1 MSKTKTYLKTIILP
15 ILIGGI
21 IGLITSSSMNDF
33 KMLTKPILAPPGI
46 LFPIVW
52 TILYILMGVSYGIIL
67 TNNLDT
73 PEIKKTYYAQLF
85 VNALWPIIFF
95 SLKLRFLALIWLL
108 LLLGLV
114 IRMIY
119 LFYQQKKVAGLL
131 QIPYL
136 LWLLFATYLNLF
148 IWLLNR

>member
-1 MSKTKTYLKTIILP
+1 
-15 ILIGGI
+15 
-21 IGLITSSSMNDF
+21 
-33 KMLTKPILAPPGI
+33 
-46 LFPIVW
+46 
-52 TILYILMGVSYGIIL
+52 MGVSYGIIL